1 MVWAKDDEKGNDRV
15 IVATIKPDMEE
26 IKNYLGE
33 GADDPDAIKELI
45 QSEVDR
51 INAPQP
57 LFKKIGKVIIRT
69 EDFEKTTTHKIKR
82 FAESNKKDENEGE

>member
-1 MVWAKDDEKGNDRV
+1 MD
-15 IVATIKPDMEE
+15 E

-33 GADDPDAIKELI
+33 DAVNAETVKQII

-51 INAPQP
+51 INKPQP

-69 EDFEKTTTHKIKR
+69 GDFEKTTTHKIKR
-82 FAESNKKDENEGE
+82 FDESNKEGEE